1 MEINGKLVEKL
12 QVEAGTSKAG
22 KAWESQTCLVETDAK
37 FNNIVAIKCM
47 GDKVKQMN
55 KLNVGDMVTISVN
68 VYSREYNG
76 KYYNQI
82 DGWWFTNQSN
92 EAEINTDDFAEV
104 GNEPF

>member
-1 MEINGKLVEKL
+1 
-12 QVEAGTSKAG
+12 
-22 KAWESQTCLVETDAK
+22 
-37 FNNIVAIKCM
+37 
-47 GDKVKQMN
+47 MN